1 MSVPEPPP
9 ARPPTWDPDRRPDV
23 AAGVAAGPW
32 TPALSVTCASAACLV
47 LVVVGVLAARP
58 DVAVLG
64 AAPLVLAVRALRAR
78 PTGAVDVRFEAGDD
92 EDDLDVRGRAG
103 RLQATLVVDGPG
115 RWAAVTTTRQGRPGA
130 DVLVHAVGPRRL
142 PVVARTVRTGP
153 QEVATADVQ
162 GVGPDG
168 VSVAEPTP
176 AVTRSTV
183 VLPATTPLLDLP
195 LPRRLRGLTGPH
207 ESRRPGEGGG
217 LRDVHPWVPGDRLRR
232 IDWRVTARRSPDLS
246 ELYVRREHA
255 QAEAV
260 VVLVVDSRDDV
271 GPDPRTWRG
280 SVAPRPQDAT
290 SLDRARQAAASLARA
305 YLEGGDRV
313 GLDDL
318 GVRRR
323 PVPPGGGRRQLDR
336 IRHTLALT
344 APEGQPAARLRP
356 PRLPSGALVV
366 VFSTFLDDESAAV
379 AARWRNAGHRV
390 VAVDV
395 LPRLRVSGLYDRERL
410 ALRMMTLT
418 REDRMAELADQDVEL
433 VTWRDEPAVTL
444 RVLARRAQRHAGA
457 GVPR

>member
-1 MSVPEPPP
+1 MSLPEPPP
-9 ARPPTWDPDRRPDV
+9 ARPPTWAPDADAAPVPARR
-23 AAGVAAGPW
+23 W
-32 TPALSVTCASAACLV
+32 TPALAVTCASAACL
-47 LVVVGVLAARP
+47 LLLLLGVLAARP

-64 AAPLVLAVRALRAR
+64 AAPLVLAVRALGSRPSGVVRAW
-78 PTGAVDVRFEAGDD
+78 FEARDD
-92 EDDLDVRGRAG
+92 ADDDPDARGAAG
-103 RLQATLVVDGPG
+103 RLRATLCLDGPA
-115 RWAAVTTTRQGRPGA
+115 RWASVGVRRQDRPGA
-130 DVLVHAVGPRRL
+130 DVLVRVDGTRRL

-153 QEVATADVQ
+153 QEVASADVQ
-162 GVGPDG
+162 GVGPG
-168 VSVAEPTP
+168 GASVADP
-176 AVTRSTV
+176 APPVTRRTV

-195 LPRRLRGLTGPH
+195 LPTRLRGLAGPH

-217 LRDVHPWVPGDRLRR
+217 LRDVHPWAPGDRLRR
-232 IDWRVTARRSPDLS
+232 IDWRVTARRSPDLR

-280 SVAPRPQDAT
+280 SQAPRPQDAT

-305 YLEGGDRV
+305 YLDRGDRV

-323 PVPPGGGRRQLDR
+323 PVAPGGGRRQLDR
-336 IRHTLALT
+336 IRHALALT
-344 APEGQPAARLRP
+344 APEGAPAERLRP

-366 VFSTFLDDESAAV
+366 VFSTFLDDESARV
-379 AARWRNAGHRV
+379 AARWRTAGHRV

-395 LPRLRVSGLYDRERL
+395 LPALRTSGLYDRERL
-410 ALRMMTLT
+410 AVRLMTLT

-433 VTWRDEPAVTL
+433 VTWRAEPAVTL
-444 RVLARRAQRHAGA
+444 RVLARRAQRRPGA

>member
-1 MSVPEPPP
+1 MSLPEAPP
-9 ARPPTWDPDRRPDV
+9 ARPPTWVADDVV
-23 AAGVAAGPW
+23 AAAPAGRW
-32 TPALSVTCASAACLV
+32 TPAPAVTCASAACLV
-47 LVVVGVLAARP
+47 LLVAGVLAARP

-64 AAPLVLAVRALRAR
+64 AAPLVLAVRALARRPAGALRAWFE
-78 PTGAVDVRFEAGDD
+78 PDVAGDD
-92 EDDLDVRGRAG
+92 PDGTGASGGLRA
-103 RLQATLVVDGPG
+103 RLGLEGPG
-115 RWAAVTTTRQGRPGA
+115 SWARVVVRRQDRPGA
-130 DVLVHAVGPRRL
+130 DVLVRVRHERSL
-142 PVVARTVRTGP
+142 PVVVRTVRTGP

-168 VSVAEPTP
+168 ASVAEPTP
-176 AVTRSTV
+176 SVTRRTT
-183 VLPATTPLLDLP
+183 VLPSTRPLLDLP
-195 LPRRLRGLTGPH
+195 LPVRLRGLTGPH

-217 LRDVHPWVPGDRLRR
+217 LRDVHPWAPGDRLRR
-232 IDWRVTARRSPDLS
+232 IDWRVTARRSPDLR

-280 SVAPRPQDAT
+280 ALAPRPQDAT

-305 YLEGGDRV
+305 YLDGGDRV

-323 PVPPGGGRRQLDR
+323 PVAPGGGRRQLDR
-336 IRHTLALT
+336 IRHALALT
-344 APEGQPAARLRP
+344 APEGEPAARLRP

-366 VFSTFLDDESAAV
+366 MFSTFLDDESARI

-395 LPRLRVSGLYDRERL
+395 LPALRTSGLYDRERL
-410 ALRMMTLT
+410 AVRLMTLT
-418 REDRMAELADQDVEL
+418 REDRMAELADQDVEV
-433 VTWRDEPAVTL
+433 VTWRGQPAVAL
-444 RVLARRAQRHAGA
+444 RVLARRAQRRPGA

>member
-1 MSVPEPPP
+1 MSLPEAPP
-9 ARPPTWDPDRRPDV
+9 ARPPTWVPDV
-23 AAGVAAGPW
+23 PAEDPGAATGPW
-32 TPALSVTCASAACLV
+32 TPALAATCASAACLV
-47 LVVVGVLAARP
+47 LLVLGVLAARP

-78 PTGAVDVRFEAGDD
+78 PTGAVQARFEAGDD
-92 EDDLDVRGRAG
+92 DPGAPSRAG
-103 RLQATLVVDGPG
+103 RLHATLVLDGPA
-115 RWAAVTTTRQGRPGA
+115 RWGLVTTTRQGRAGA
-130 DVLVHAVGPRRL
+130 EVLVRAVGGRRL
-142 PVVARTVRTGP
+142 PVVASTVRTGP
-153 QEVATADVQ
+153 QEIAAADVQ

-168 VSVAEPTP
+168 ASVAEPTP

-183 VLPATTPLLDLP
+183 VLPSTTPLLDLP
-195 LPRRLRGLTGPH
+195 LPQRLRGLTGPH

-260 VVLVVDSRDDV
+260 VVLVVDSRDDL

-305 YLEGGDRV
+305 YLERGDRV

-336 IRHTLALT
+336 IRHALALT
-344 APEGQPAARLRP
+344 APEGEPAARLRP

-366 VFSTFLDDESAAV
+366 VFSTFLDEESAQV
-379 AARWRNAGHRV
+379 AARWRTAGHRV

-395 LPRLRVSGLYDRERL
+395 LPRVRAAGLYDRERL

-418 REDRMAELADQDVEL
+418 REDRMAELVDQDVEL
-433 VTWRDEPAVTL
+433 VTWRDEPAVAL
-444 RVLARRAQRHAGA
+444 RVLARRAQRRAGA

>member
-9 ARPPTWDPDRRPDV
+9 VRPPTWDDAAAPV
-23 AAGVAAGPW
+23 AAPAGRW
-32 TPALSVTCASAACLV
+32 TPALAVTCATAACLV
-47 LVVVGVLAARP
+47 LLTLGVIAARP

-64 AAPLVLAVRALRAR
+64 AAPLVLAVRALHAR
-78 PTGAVDVRFEAGDD
+78 PSGAPVARLDAADD
-92 EDDLDVRGRAG
+92 DDPDARGRAG
-103 RLQATLVVDGPG
+103 RLHVTLVVDGPG

-130 DVLVHAVGPRRL
+130 DALVRAVGARRVPL
-142 PVVARTVRTGP
+142 VARTVRTGP
-153 QEVATADVQ
+153 QEVATATVQ

-168 VSVAEPTP
+168 ASVAPP
-176 AVTRSTV
+176 GPPVTRTTV
-183 VLPATTPLLDLP
+183 VLPATAPLLDLP
-195 LPRRLRGLTGPH
+195 LPPRLRGLTGPH

-217 LRDVHPWVPGDRLRR
+217 LRDVHPWQAGDRLRR

-255 QAEAV
+255 LAEAV
-260 VVLVVDSRDDV
+260 VMLVVDSRDDV

-280 SVAPRPQDAT
+280 TVAPRPQDAT

-305 YLEGGDRV
+305 YLDRGDRV

-336 IRHTLALT
+336 IRHSLALT
-344 APEGQPAARLRP
+344 APEGEPVERLRP

-366 VFSTFLDDESAAV
+366 VFSTFLDDESAQV
-379 AARWRNAGHRV
+379 AARWRTAGHRV

-395 LPRLRVSGLYDRERL
+395 LPRLRTAGLYDRERL
-410 ALRMMTLT
+410 AVRMMTLT
-418 REDRMAELADQDVEL
+418 RDDRMAELADQDVEL
-433 VTWRDEPAVTL
+433 VTWRDQPAVAL
-444 RVLARRAQRHAGA
+444 RVLARRARRHAGA

>member
-9 ARPPTWDPDRRPDV
+9 ARPPTWRDDDGP
-23 AAGVAAGPW
+23 AAAPTGRW
-32 TPALSVTCASAACLV
+32 TPVRAVTCTTAACLV
-47 LVVVGVLAARP
+47 LVVLGVLMARP
-58 DVAVLG
+58 DVAVLA
-64 AAPLVLAVRALRAR
+64 AAPLVLAARALRSRPRGLVTAALDASDADPDAR
-78 PTGAVDVRFEAGDD
+78 GGAGNLHGTLRVAGP
-92 EDDLDVRGRAG
+92 A
-103 RLQATLVVDGPG
+103 
-115 RWAAVTTTRQGRPGA
+115 RWATVSTMRQGRPA
-130 DVLVHAVGPRRL
+130 AEVLVRVDGERTL
-142 PVVARTVRTGP
+142 PLVARTVRTGP

-168 VSVAEPTP
+168 ATVADPTP
-176 AVTRSTV
+176 AVSRTTV
-183 VLPATTPLLDLP
+183 VLPATAPLLDLP
-195 LPRRLRGLTGPH
+195 LPQRLRGLTGPH

-217 LRDVHPWVPGDRLRR
+217 LRDVHPWTPGDRLRR
-232 IDWRVTARRSPDLS
+232 IDWRVTARRAPDLS

-305 YLEGGDRV
+305 YLERGDRV

-336 IRHTLALT
+336 IRHALALT
-344 APEGQPAARLRP
+344 APEGEPAARLRP

-366 VFSTFLDDESAAV
+366 VFSTFLDDESAGV
-379 AARWRNAGHRV
+379 AARWRDAGHRV

-395 LPRLRVSGLYDRERL
+395 LPRLRTSGLYDRERL
-410 ALRMMTLT
+410 ALRLMTLT
-418 REDRMAELADQDVEL
+418 REDRMAELVDQGVEL
-433 VTWRDEPAVTL
+433 VTWRDEPAVAL
-444 RVLARRAQRHAGA
+444 RVLARRAQRRAGA
-457 GVPR
+457 GAPR